1 MMFLNK
7 YALWL
12 CLALLPATVVR
23 AAEAP
28 MPADEAWKALPGYQ
42 YGQEMAPLLAIDGE
56 VIRSMASAETR
67 SQCAARLAALLEK
80 SDTTLAAKQY
90 ICLQLRQ
97 VGGPAEVPVLEG
109 LLDDSKIAESA
120 RLALASIGGRQA
132 ISALRGALGRLQGDL
147 LVGAIHSLA
156 TRKDADAVPRL
167 KELAGGAEPKVAAA
181 ALDALADI
189 ATQEAAAYLIER
201 AGQVE
206 DPLPQE
212 LAATLLRCANSLAAV
227 GQTETAMKLFARL
240 SQAGQPAGPRRAALL
255 AALNPRND
263 RETTLLEWLGDADP
277 DHRRLAAGLL
287 GSLSEKQLEGLVERL
302 PDMAD
307 MADAEQLAVLSAAVR
322 RLGARAMPLM
332 ALAARSDQPL
342 LQLAGIR
349 GLGLSDDAAA
359 VPLLIDALSAG
370 AERAEAARQ
379 ALCALPREAVVEAL
393 LKALTDRPEIRRQ
406 VFESLNRLKCY
417 EAIDPLIAMAAR
429 QDAET
434 FGPALEALRGIADP
448 DQRDVPRLVEL
459 LLKVDEKNR
468 AEVERAIL
476 IVCEK
481 GSDRAAPVWAA
492 LDKLN
497 PTDRTKYL
505 PLVGRLGGEKALRAI
520 DAALSDADPDVR
532 RAAVRALCNWPNAD
546 LSDRLWSIADADP
559 NKEFRQWAL
568 RAYVRVVTLKSDRPA
583 DQTLAMLKKAMQGA
597 DNVEDQQ
604 WVLRRASTVRT
615 MAAVDW
621 IAEYLNDPRLD
632 QTACE
637 SIVALAHHR
646 FLRHPNMDRFGPLL
660 EKVGRISRDP
670 ALGERA
676 K

>member
-1 MMFLNK
+1 
-7 YALWL
+7 
-12 CLALLPATVVR
+12 
-23 AAEAP
+23 
-28 MPADEAWKALPGYQ
+28 
-42 YGQEMAPLLAIDGE
+42 
-56 VIRSMASAETR
+56 
-67 SQCAARLAALLEK
+67 
-80 SDTTLAAKQY
+80 
-90 ICLQLRQ
+90 
-97 VGGPAEVPVLEG
+97 
-109 LLDDSKIAESA
+109 
-120 RLALASIGGRQA
+120 
-132 ISALRGALGRLQGDL
+132 
-147 LVGAIHSLA
+147 
-156 TRKDADAVPRL
+156 
-167 KELAGGAEPKVAAA
+167 
-181 ALDALADI
+181 
-189 ATQEAAAYLIER
+189 
-201 AGQVE
+201 
-206 DPLPQE
+206 
-212 LAATLLRCANSLAAV
+212 
-227 GQTETAMKLFARL
+227 
-240 SQAGQPAGPRRAALL
+240 
-255 AALNPRND
+255 
-263 RETTLLEWLGDADP
+263 
-277 DHRRLAAGLL
+277 
-287 GSLSEKQLEGLVERL
+287 
-302 PDMAD
+302 
-307 MADAEQLAVLSAAVR
+307 
-322 RLGARAMPLM
+322 
-332 ALAARSDQPL
+332 
-342 LQLAGIR
+342 
-349 GLGLSDDAAA
+349 
-359 VPLLIDALSAG
+359 
-370 AERAEAARQ
+370 
-379 ALCALPREAVVEAL
+379 
-393 LKALTDRPEIRRQ
+393 
-406 VFESLNRLKCY
+406 
-417 EAIDPLIAMAAR
+417 MAAR

-670 ALGERA
+670 ALVERA
-676 K
+676 NKYRLGL